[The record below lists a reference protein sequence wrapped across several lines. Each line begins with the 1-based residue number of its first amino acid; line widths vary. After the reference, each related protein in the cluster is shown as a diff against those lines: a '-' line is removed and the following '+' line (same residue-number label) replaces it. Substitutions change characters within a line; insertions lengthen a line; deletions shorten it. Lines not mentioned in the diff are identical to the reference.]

1 MMNYKEHPM
10 VDWLSETRRDFHKH
24 PELGHQEF
32 RTTERIKEIL
42 SDLGVEIQEFPDLKT
57 GAVGLISCQP
67 GEKTIALRAD
77 IDALPMAELNDVP
90 YKSVNE
96 GVMHSCGHDCHAT
109 IMLGVAKK
117 IMESDLT
124 KQLRGKIKFLFQPAE
139 ETINGAEL
147 MIKVGAL
154 KNPDVDRIIGG
165 HMNTDLQAGELGF
178 FKKVSNASADSFDMT
193 IQGQGVHG
201 AFPHKGSDPIIAG
214 AHFVAAVQ
222 SIVSRNLDPTAS
234 AVVTV
239 GQFQAGTAPNII
251 PDQAVLTG
259 TVRTFDNEVRDMIIH
274 RMGEIV
280 ESIEKGFQV
289 EIDFQYKDGVPL
301 TITHE
306 SVTSAVFDSAVK
318 ILGEENVQY
327 YEPQMG
333 GEDYGLF
340 TQIVPG
346 TFLRIGCGNTAK
358 GIIHKGHSPHYD
370 VDEAALPIGVEL
382 FTEAVRSYLS

>member
-1 MMNYKEHPM
+1 MNYEKHPM
-10 VDWLSETRRDFHKH
+10 YEWLCEVRRDFHKH

-42 SDLGVEIQEFPDLKT
+42 TDLGIEIHDFTDLKT

-96 GVMHSCGHDCHAT
+96 GVMHSCGHDCHTT

-117 IMESDLT
+117 IMESDLR
-124 KQLRGKIKFLFQPAE
+124 KQLKGKIKFLFQPAE

-147 MIKVGAL
+147 MIDVGVL

-165 HMNTDLQAGELGF
+165 HMNTDLQTGQVGF
-178 FKKVSNASADSFDMT
+178 YKRVSHASADSFYAT
-193 IQGQGVHG
+193 IQGKGVHG
-201 AFPHKGSDPIIAG
+201 AFPHKGSDPIVAG
-214 AHFVAAVQ
+214 AHFVTTVQ
-222 SIVSRNLDPTAS
+222 SIVSRNLDPTGS

-251 PDQAVLTG
+251 PDNAILSG
-259 TVRTFDNEVRDMIIH
+259 TVRTFDNEIRDMIIH
-274 RMGEIV
+274 RLGEVV

-301 TITHE
+301 TINHK
-306 SVTSAVFDSAVK
+306 SVTSEVFETTANL
-318 ILGEENVQY
+318 LGKENVQY
-327 YEPQMG
+327 CEPQMG

-346 TFLRIGCGNTAK
+346 TFLRLGCGNPDK
-358 GIIHKGHSPHYD
+358 GIIHKGHSPHFD
-370 VDEAALPIGVEL
+370 VEEAALPIGVEI
-382 FTEAVRSYLS
+382 FTEAVRSYLK

>member
-1 MMNYKEHPM
+1 MMNYEEHPM
-10 VDWLSETRRDFHKH
+10 YDWLSETRRDFHKH

-32 RTTERIKEIL
+32 RTTKRIKEIL
-42 SDLGVEIQEFPDLKT
+42 SDIGVEIQEFPDLKT

-67 GEKTIALRAD
+67 GEKTLALRAD

-147 MIKVGAL
+147 MIDVGVL

-165 HMNTDLQAGELGF
+165 HMNTDLQTGQVGF
-178 FKKVSNASADSFDMT
+178 YKRVSHASADSFYVT
-193 IQGQGVHG
+193 IQGKGVHG
-201 AFPHKGSDPIIAG
+201 AFPHQGLDPIVAG
-214 AHFVAAVQ
+214 AHFVTAVQ
-222 SIVSRNLDPTAS
+222 SIVSRNLDPTES

-251 PDQAVLTG
+251 PDQAMLSG
-259 TVRTFDNEVRDMIIH
+259 TVRTFDNEIRDIIIH
-274 RMGEIV
+274 RLGEIV

-289 EIDFQYKDGVPL
+289 KIDFQYKDGVPL
-301 TITHE
+301 TINHE
-306 SVTSAVFDSAVK
+306 SVTSEVFDSAVK
-318 ILGEENVQY
+318 ILGKENVEY

-340 TQIVPG
+340 TKIVPG
-346 TFLRIGCGNTAK
+346 TFLRLGCGNSDK
-358 GIIHKGHSPHYD
+358 GIIHKGHSPHFD
-370 VDEAALPIGVEL
+370 VDEAALPIGVEI
-382 FTEAVRSYLS
+382 FTEAVKSYLV